1 MDCDM
6 GRVYQTASESSANL
20 DNMNMWSG
28 EGLRILSHLIQ
39 LQGCIKTVCIIH
51 VHSYVYIPE

>member
-1 MDCDM
+1 M
-6 GRVYQTASESSANL
+6 GRVYQTASESCANL
-20 DNMNMWSG
+20 DMNMWSG

-51 VHSYVYIPE
+51 VRSYVYIPE